1 MPHAFKDNL
10 IKVKM
15 SENKLVKTVTD
26 ATVLIG
32 LSAGVGYIAKKAIKE
47 SFINDPSSSVI
58 NYVKWVTVLSGSMYL
73 KEYLEKQKILPS

>member
-1 MPHAFKDNL
+1 
-10 IKVKM
+10 M

-26 ATVLIG
+26 ASVLIG

-47 SFINDPSSSVI
+47 SFINDPSS
-58 NYVKWVTVLSGSMYL
+58 NYGKWVAVLSGSMYL